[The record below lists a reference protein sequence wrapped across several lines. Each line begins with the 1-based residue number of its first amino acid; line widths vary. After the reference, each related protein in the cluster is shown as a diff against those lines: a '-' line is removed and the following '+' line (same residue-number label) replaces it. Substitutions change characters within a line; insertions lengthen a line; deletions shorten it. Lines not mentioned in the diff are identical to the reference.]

1 MDKAG
6 FIKLGFYLHV
16 HGQFLCQRQC
26 AEHGREGNDES
37 EARHCVCPMSTP
49 RYLRGYQV
57 LEINRGDGLG
67 TEESCSTMG

>member
-1 MDKAG
+1 MFTGSSFANANVPNMAVRATMSLRLA
-6 FIKLGFYLHV
+6 I
-16 HGQFLCQRQC
+16 
-26 AEHGREGNDES
+26 AI
-37 EARHCVCPMSTP
+37 CPMSTP